1 MSSRALLLTLSLGV
15 LAACGEKAPP
25 ADAADAKTEL
35 PDYAKAVLGDMDQ
48 AAAPCDDF
56 YRYACGGWLDRTE
69 LPSDRPRWTRSF
81 SEINATNE
89 DFLKTVLEKAAADP
103 AAGDA
108 DWARMGNMYGAC
120 MDTAARDA
128 AGLESLAPL
137 FAEIDGV
144 TDMASL
150 SKAIGALNI
159 GGIDLFFGAYVEG
172 DFVDPG
178 LQILHMGQSGLSL
191 PDRDY
196 YLVEEGDEKGAALLA
211 DYEAHVAKML
221 EMSGKVDKP
230 MMAAKAVV
238 AFETKLAQLHRPVAE
253 LRDPT
258 KNYNKVDLA
267 GLKAAAPELDWDGW
281 LAGLHGSHIEDIS
294 LDSPEVFG
302 AVAKLMAETKMPTL
316 KAYMTWAV
324 LRDTADHLPTAY
336 ADESFA
342 FFGKKVTGQA
352 EQSPLWKRCARVA
365 GGSLGEIVGRFYV
378 EERFAGESKA
388 TAQQLIADVQDAFE
402 AGLGGIDWMD
412 DETRAAAIGKK
423 NKLVNKIGYPD
434 KWKDY
439 QSLTIAGDAHV
450 ANILASRS
458 FEHEDVIARASKP
471 TDRSQWLM
479 PPHMVNA
486 YYHPLLNE
494 MAFPAGILQPPF
506 FDASYPSAMNYGA
519 IGMVMGHELTH
530 GFDDQGSQ
538 FDGDGKMRAWW
549 AEGARDRFSERTGC
563 VADYYSQF
571 EVADGL
577 KVNGELTNGEN
588 IADIGGLRV
597 AYRAWKASVAR
608 DGGEPA
614 TVPGL
619 TADQL
624 FFISFAQGWCSK
636 ATDEYLT
643 MQVRSDPHS
652 PAKYR
657 IIGTLSQLP
666 EFHEAFQCEAGTT
679 MVPEKVCE
687 VW

>member
-1 MSSRALLLTLSLGV
+1 MRTPTCLLLIGLGALV
-15 LAACGEKAPP
+15 SCGEKAPP
-25 ADAADAKTEL
+25 ADAAEAKAEL
-35 PDYAKAVLGDMDQ
+35 PDYARAVLGDMDQ
-48 AAAPCDDF
+48 SASPCEDF

-69 LPSDRPRWTRSF
+69 LPADRPRWTRSF

-89 DFLKTVLEKAAADP
+89 EFLKTVLEKAAADP
-103 AAGDA
+103 GAGDD

-120 MDTAARDA
+120 MDTETRASAGID
-128 AGLESLAPL
+128 GLEPL
-137 FAEIDGV
+137 FAQVDSV
-144 TDMASL
+144 SDMASL
-150 SKAIGALNI
+150 SKAVGALSI
-159 GGIDLFFGAYVEG
+159 SGIDLFFGAYIEG
-172 DFVDPG
+172 DFLDPG
-178 LQILHMGQSGLSL
+178 LQIMHLGQSGLSL

-196 YLVEEGDEKGAALLA
+196 YLVAEDDEKGRQLLA
-211 DYEAHVAKML
+211 DYEAHVARML
-221 EMSGKVDKP
+221 EMSGKVEDP
-230 MMAAKAVV
+230 AAAAKQVL
-238 AFETKLAQLHRPVAE
+238 AFETALAELHRPVAE

-258 KNYNKVDLA
+258 KNYHKIDLK
-267 GLKAAAPELDWDGW
+267 GLKEAAPEVDWDGW
-281 LAGLHGSHIEDIS
+281 LTAQHGGHVKDIS

-302 AVAKLMAETKMPTL
+302 KVAKLMAATDTATL
-316 KAYMTWAV
+316 QAYMRWAV
-324 LRDTADHLPTAY
+324 LRDTADHLPTAFS
-336 ADESFA
+336 DEAFA

-352 EQSPLWKRCARVA
+352 EQSPQWKRCARLV
-365 GGSLGEIVGRFYV
+365 GGSLGEVVGRFYV

-388 TAQQLIADVQDAFE
+388 TASQLIQDVQDAFE
-402 AGLGGIDWMD
+402 AGLGDIDWMD

-434 KWKDY
+434 DWRDY
-439 QSLTIAGDAHV
+439 SALTMSSEAHL
-450 ANILASRS
+450 ANALAARS
-458 FEHEDVIARASKP
+458 FEHEEVIARASKA
-471 TDRSQWLM
+471 TDRSLWLM

-506 FDASYPSAMNYGA
+506 FDAAYPSAMNYGA

-549 AEGARDRFSERTGC
+549 ADGARERFSERTSC
-563 VADYYSQF
+563 VSDYYSQF

-597 AYRAWKASVAR
+597 AYRAWQASVER
-608 DGGEPA
+608 EGGEPA

-619 TADQL
+619 SADQL
-624 FFISFAQGWCSK
+624 FFLSFAQGWCSK

-679 MVPEKVCE
+679 MVPAKVCE